1 MIATS
6 PDQFL
11 FRQAPARQLEWL
23 DQMFILHGLK
33 AGLAGVLALFVAEAL
48 RLQYPEWSVFTV
60 VALMMVH
67 YHPGAIAL
75 KSLFRFVGTLV
86 GASLGVWLM
95 SDYFS
100 SPLLFLGG
108 TFLVM
113 CFASY
118 KVGQLSSGMAPY
130 GYFLTGVTLI
140 IVESAGLTQPDKE
153 WFVALSRTEETFVGI
168 SVLLVINPLFRL
180 RSPRLEFQQLAGSAV
195 EQLKD
200 LTDAELRN
208 IKEGK
213 PSNSA
218 VLQEQ
223 TAVVRKLL
231 SLDSLLIAERRE
243 SLYFRANTATLERI
257 RHSLRNLLQAVLDL
271 SQSPVD
277 SKVLSRPIRAQL
289 DTVQELFEH
298 RFCSPGRASTEDRRI
313 LASAFQALDEEVDR
327 SLRSGD
333 LKELPADQLAAYFRS
348 WNALRCI
355 QNELLSL
362 YDLETQL
369 QGSAQD
375 AGVMQS
381 DPPRIRRKIDRRLVI
396 IGFKGGFVSV
406 VSLFLL
412 VWLHLPGATIMPVAA
427 WLALIFTSYEIPV
440 GRPGHVRAFR
450 HLLQTA
456 FYGFLIVLAMLL
468 LAPLLSNYWF
478 MNLIL
483 FCVLFAHGYFA
494 SKTPGLAFWML
505 GTLFL
510 ASVLVALNAQK
521 PVPFAVIMDSY
532 LGVIIGLTIGVTIAR
547 VLWPRLP
554 QNELKE
560 ATVRFC
566 DVAKLALGEN
576 SEASVSSINST
587 LSTLPMDIART
598 TAALGVNRLLR
609 EEQAKWN
616 RLVPILISL
625 SVQLPRLASVR
636 AKVADSHEVRLFL
649 DSFHQDFG
657 SWMEALG
664 RFFRRPDNKKTVPSV
679 RSFIDQLKQRME
691 RLKASELL
699 GPSTNRQS
707 LETLIDMNEY
717 LVAADLMQQCGNI
730 ALSLRLVEYS
740 GDYFL

>member
-1 MIATS
+1 MS
-6 PDQFL
+6 
-11 FRQAPARQLEWL
+11 QAPAQQFEWL
-23 DQMFILHGLK
+23 DQMFILHALK
-33 AGLAGVLALFVAEAL
+33 TGLAGVLALFVAEAL

-60 VALMMVH
+60 LALMMVH
-67 YHPGAIAL
+67 YYPGSIAL

-86 GASLGVWLM
+86 GASLGVWLV

-100 SPLLFLGG
+100 SPVLFLGG

-113 CFASY
+113 SFASY
-118 KVGQLSSGMAPY
+118 KLGHLSSRMSPY
-130 GYFLTGVTLI
+130 AYFLAGVTLVV
-140 IVESAGLTQPDKE
+140 VESAGLTQPNME

-168 SVLLVINPLFRL
+168 TAVLIITPLFRV
-180 RSPRLEFQQLAGSAV
+180 RHPRFEFQRLASSAV
-195 EQLKD
+195 DQLKN
-200 LTDAELRN
+200 LTNAELRN
-208 IKEGK
+208 IREGT
-213 PSNSA
+213 PPNFE

-231 SLDSLLIAERRE
+231 SLDNLLIAERRE
-243 SLYFRANTATLERI
+243 SLYFGANTVILDKTRN
-257 RHSLRNLLQAVLDL
+257 SLRNLFQAVLDL
-271 SQSPVD
+271 RQSPVD
-277 SKVLSRPIRAQL
+277 GKVLSRPLRAQL
-289 DTVQELFEH
+289 DAVQDLFEH
-298 RFCSPGRASTEDRRI
+298 RFCCVGRASTEDPSI
-313 LASAFQALDEEVDR
+313 LASAFQAMDEESNR
-327 SLRSGD
+327 WLRSGE
-333 LKELPADQLAAYFRS
+333 LTELPADQLAAYLRC

-355 QNELLSL
+355 RKELLSL
-362 YDLETQL
+362 YDLDSQL
-369 QGSAQD
+369 QCSTQNA
-375 AGVMQS
+375 VVQS
-381 DPPRIRRKIDRRLVI
+381 GPPRVQRKIDRRLVI
-396 IGFKGGFVSV
+396 IGIKGGLVSV

-412 VWLHLPGATIMPVAA
+412 VWLHLPGGALMPVAA

-456 FYGFLIVLAMLL
+456 LYGSLIVLVVLV
-468 LAPLLSNYWF
+468 LAPLMSNYWF

-483 FCVLFAHGYFA
+483 FCILFAHGYFA

-510 ASVLVALNAQK
+510 VPALVALNAQK

-532 LGVIIGLTIGVTIAR
+532 LGVMIGLTIGVTIAR

-554 QNELKE
+554 QKELKE
-560 ATVRFC
+560 ATLRFC

-576 SEASVSSINST
+576 SEASGSSINST
-587 LSTLPMDIART
+587 LSTLPLDIART

-625 SVQLPRLASVR
+625 SAQLPRLTSIR
-636 AKVADSHEVRLFL
+636 AKVADSQEVRLYL

-664 RFFRRPDNKKTVPSV
+664 RFLRRPDNTKTLPSV
-679 RSFIDQLKQRME
+679 RGLIDQLKQRME

-699 GPSTNRQS
+699 HPSSKGQS
-707 LETLIDMNEY
+707 PESLMDMNEY
-717 LVAADLMQQCGNI
+717 LVAADLMQQCGDI